1 MRRLPYVVPLTE
13 TMVAEINHSVAIY
26 SINEDNNADAKQ
38 GDFYDDEEDE
48 ENLSDLWDNTYF
60 N

>member
-1 MRRLPYVVPLTE
+1 MPLTE